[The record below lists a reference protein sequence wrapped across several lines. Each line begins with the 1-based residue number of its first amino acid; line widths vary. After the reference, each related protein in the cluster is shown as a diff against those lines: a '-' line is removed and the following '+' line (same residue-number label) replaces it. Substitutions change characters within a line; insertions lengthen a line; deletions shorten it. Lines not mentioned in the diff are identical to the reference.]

1 MVSRVR
7 CLLNVAAVWGE
18 VKVFRVVLKVVLL
31 KKAPQFLSRCK
42 LDSTGTIDVDVP
54 PTGLLPVL
62 PLLQLPEPSVG
73 QCVV

>member
-1 MVSRVR
+1 MVSRMR
-7 CLLNVAAVWGE
+7 RLLNVSAVGGE

-31 KKAPQFLSRCK
+31 EKAPQFLSRCK
-42 LDSTGTIDVDVP
+42 LDSTGTIDVHVP

-62 PLLQLPEPSVG
+62 PLLQLPEPAVG

>member
-1 MVSRVR
+1 MSR
-7 CLLNVAAVWGE
+7 LLNVSAVGSE

-31 KKAPQFLSRCK
+31 KKVSQFLSRCK
-42 LDSTGTIDVDVP
+42 LDSTGTIDVHVP

-62 PLLQLPEPSVG
+62 PLLQLPEPAVG

>member
-7 CLLNVAAVWGE
+7 RLLDVPAVWGE
-18 VKVFRVVLKVVLL
+18 VKVFRVVLKVVFLE
-31 KKAPQFLSRCK
+31 KAPQLLPRCK
-42 LDSTGTIDVDVP
+42 LDSTGTIDVHIP

-62 PLLQLPEPSVG
+62 PLLQFPEPAMG